1 MLGLNKIPF
10 VGISTKSHQFL
21 LIESG
26 IVRHVHIE
34 ERDNGYGP
42 YTVGVIVDEKT
53 GETGK
58 FLIELKDYT
67 VQEAL
72 LLVDHKVRVLVR
84 SNGSKLKPLE
94 LQFPEIV
101 ELISAYRAKTEF
113 KLNTEELNPVKNSV
127 DTYQSA
133 EDKDSNADAIETTT
147 TAGTPTPSATVTT
160 TATGTPTPSATGTPT
175 PSATGTTTAAPVT
188 PPVPAIGEET
198 EAKNEVLD
206 LEVSDQEDNLNLLEN
221 LMATATQ
228 KCHDLGLPMF
238 IGICLPPKK
247 YKK

>member
-10 VGISTKSHQFL
+10 VGNSTKRHQLL

-26 IVRHVHIE
+26 IVRHVYLE

-42 YTVGVIVDEKT
+42 YIVGVIVDERT

-58 FLIELKDYT
+58 FLIELKDYS

-72 LLVDHKVRVLVR
+72 LLVDHKVKVLVR

-94 LQFPEIV
+94 LQFPEVV
-101 ELISAYRAKTEF
+101 ELISVYRAKTEF
-113 KLNTEELNPVKNSV
+113 KLDSNESIPVKNS
-127 DTYQSA
+127 TS
-133 EDKDSNADAIETTT
+133 E
-147 TAGTPTPSATVTT
+147 ATVTT
-160 TATGTPTPSATGTPT
+160 TATGTPGTTATGTP
-175 PSATGTTTAAPVT
+175 GTTANGTPGATAT
-188 PPVPAIGEET
+188 GEET
-198 EAKNEVLD
+198 VAQKEVLN
-206 LEVSDQEDNLNLLEN
+206 LEDSDQEETLNILEN

-228 KCHDLGLPMF
+228 KCHDFGLPMF

>member
-1 MLGLNKIPF
+1 MLSFKNIPF
-10 VGISTKSHQFL
+10 VGNSTNRHQLL

-26 IVRHVHIE
+26 FVRHVYIE

-42 YTVGVIVDEKT
+42 YIVGVIVDERT

-58 FLIELKDYT
+58 FLIELKDYS

-72 LLVDHKVRVLVR
+72 LLVDHKVKVLVR

-94 LQFPEIV
+94 LQFPEII
-101 ELISAYRAKTEF
+101 ELISVYRAKTEF
-113 KLNTEELNPVKNSV
+113 KLNTEQLNPVNNSV
-127 DTYQSA
+127 DRYQSSK
-133 EDKDSNADAIETTT
+133 DKDSNAD
-147 TAGTPTPSATVTT
+147 ATVTT
-160 TATGTPTPSATGTPT
+160 TATGNPPATATGTPT
-175 PSATGTTTAAPVT
+175 GTSTATTST
-188 PPVPAIGEET
+188 GEET
-198 EAKNEVLD
+198 VAQNEVLD
-206 LEVSDQEDNLNLLEN
+206 LDECDQEETLNILEN

-228 KCHDLGLPMF
+228 KCHDFGLPMF

>member
-10 VGISTKSHQFL
+10 VGNSTKRHQLL

-26 IVRHVHIE
+26 IVRHVYLE

-42 YTVGVIVDEKT
+42 YIVGVIVDERT

-58 FLIELKDYT
+58 FLIELKDYS

-72 LLVDHKVRVLVR
+72 LLVDHKVKVLVR

-94 LQFPEIV
+94 LQFPEVV
-101 ELISAYRAKTEF
+101 ELISVYRAKTEF
-113 KLNTEELNPVKNSV
+113 KLDSNESIPVKNS
-127 DTYQSA
+127 TS
-133 EDKDSNADAIETTT
+133 E
-147 TAGTPTPSATVTT
+147 ATVTT
-160 TATGTPTPSATGTPT
+160 TATGTP
-175 PSATGTTTAAPVT
+175 GTTAT
-188 PPVPAIGEET
+188 GEET
-198 EAKNEVLD
+198 VAQKEVLN
-206 LEVSDQEDNLNLLEN
+206 LEDSDQEETLNILEN

-228 KCHDLGLPMF
+228 KCHDFGLPMF

>member
-10 VGISTKSHQFL
+10 VGNSTKRHQLL

-26 IVRHVHIE
+26 IVRHVYLE

-42 YTVGVIVDEKT
+42 YIVGVIVDERT

-58 FLIELKDYT
+58 FLIELKDYS

-72 LLVDHKVRVLVR
+72 LLVDHKVKVLVR

-94 LQFPEIV
+94 LQFPEVV
-101 ELISAYRAKTEF
+101 ELISVYRAKTEF
-113 KLNTEELNPVKNSV
+113 KLDSNESIPVKNS
-127 DTYQSA
+127 TS
-133 EDKDSNADAIETTT
+133 E
-147 TAGTPTPSATVTT
+147 ATVTT
-160 TATGTPTPSATGTPT
+160 TATGTPGTTANGTPGTTATGTPGT
-175 PSATGTTTAAPVT
+175 TATGTPGTTAT
-188 PPVPAIGEET
+188 GEET
-198 EAKNEVLD
+198 VAQKELLN
-206 LEVSDQEDNLNLLEN
+206 LEDSDQEETLNILEN

-228 KCHDLGLPMF
+228 KCHDFGLPMF

>member
-1 MLGLNKIPF
+1 MLSFKNIPF
-10 VGISTKSHQFL
+10 VGNSTNRHQLL

-26 IVRHVHIE
+26 FVKHIYIE

-42 YTVGVIVDEKT
+42 YIVGIIVDEKT
-53 GETGK
+53 GEAGK

-72 LLVDHKVRVLVR
+72 LLVDHKVKVLVR

-94 LQFPEIV
+94 LQFPEVV

-113 KLNTEELNPVKNSV
+113 KLTSEETNLFEDNIDK
-127 DTYQSA
+127 YQSLK
-133 EDKDSNADAIETTT
+133 DKDKNAEVTVTTASGTPTTPASGTPTTT
-147 TAGTPTPSATVTT
+147 TTGTPIT
-160 TATGTPTPSATGTPT
+160 TATGTPTATGK
-175 PSATGTTTAAPVT
+175 
-188 PPVPAIGEET
+188 ET
-198 EAKNEVLD
+198 IAQNEVLD
-206 LEVSDQEDNLNLLEN
+206 LEDSDQEETLNIFEN

-228 KCHDLGLPMF
+228 KCHDFGLPMF

>member
-1 MLGLNKIPF
+1 MLSFKNIPF
-10 VGISTKSHQFL
+10 VGNSTNRHQLL

-26 IVRHVHIE
+26 FVKHVYIE
-34 ERDNGYGP
+34 ERDNGYGR
-42 YTVGVIVDEKT
+42 YIVGVIVDEKT
-53 GETGK
+53 GEAGK

-72 LLVDHKVRVLVR
+72 LLVDHKVKVLVR

-94 LQFPEIV
+94 LQFPEVI

-113 KLNTEELNPVKNSV
+113 KITSEETNLVEDNIDK
-127 DTYQSA
+127 YQSFK
-133 EDKDSNADAIETTT
+133 DKDKNAEVTVT
-147 TAGTPTPSATVTT
+147 TASGTPT
-160 TATGTPTPSATGTPT
+160 ATGK
-175 PSATGTTTAAPVT
+175 
-188 PPVPAIGEET
+188 ET
-198 EAKNEVLD
+198 IAQNEVLD
-206 LEVSDQEDNLNLLEN
+206 LEDSDQEETLNIFEN

-228 KCHDLGLPMF
+228 KCHDFGLPMF

>member
-1 MLGLNKIPF
+1 MLSLKNIPF
-10 VGISTKSHQFL
+10 VGNSSKRHQLL

-26 IVRHVHIE
+26 IVRHVYLE

-42 YTVGVIVDEKT
+42 YIVGVIVDERT

-58 FLIELKDYT
+58 FLIELKDYS

-72 LLVDHKVRVLVR
+72 LLVDHKVKVLVR

-94 LQFPEIV
+94 QQFPEVV
-101 ELISAYRAKTEF
+101 ELISVYRAKTEF
-113 KLNTEELNPVKNSV
+113 KLDSNESIPVKNSI
-127 DTYQSA
+127 DT
-133 EDKDSNADAIETTT
+133 DKSFKNKNITSD
-147 TAGTPTPSATVTT
+147 ATVTT
-160 TATGTPTPSATGTPT
+160 TATGSPGTTATGSPGTTATGT
-175 PSATGTTTAAPVT
+175 SGTTAT
-188 PPVPAIGEET
+188 GEET
-198 EAKNEVLD
+198 EAQKEVLN
-206 LEVSDQEDNLNLLEN
+206 LEDSDQEETLNILEN

-228 KCHDLGLPMF
+228 KCHDFGLPMF

>member
-1 MLGLNKIPF
+1 MLSFKNIPF
-10 VGISTKSHQFL
+10 VGNSTNRHQLL

-26 IVRHVHIE
+26 FVKHVYIE
-34 ERDNGYGP
+34 ERDNGYGR
-42 YTVGVIVDEKT
+42 YIVGVIVDEKT
-53 GETGK
+53 GEAGK

-72 LLVDHKVRVLVR
+72 LLVDHKVKVLVR

-94 LQFPEIV
+94 LQFPEVI

-113 KLNTEELNPVKNSV
+113 KITSEETNLVEDNIDK
-127 DTYQSA
+127 YQSLK
-133 EDKDSNADAIETTT
+133 DKDKNAEVTVT
-147 TAGTPTPSATVTT
+147 TASGTPTA
-160 TATGTPTPSATGTPT
+160 TATGTPTATATGTPT
-175 PSATGTTTAAPVT
+175 ATAT
-188 PPVPAIGEET
+188 GEET
-198 EAKNEVLD
+198 VSQNEVLD
-206 LEVSDQEDNLNLLEN
+206 LEDSDQEETLNIFEN

-228 KCHDLGLPMF
+228 KCHDFGLPMF

>member
-1 MLGLNKIPF
+1 MLSFKNIPF
-10 VGISTKSHQFL
+10 VGNSTNRHQLL

-26 IVRHVHIE
+26 FVKHVYIE

-42 YTVGVIVDEKT
+42 YIVGVIVDERT

-58 FLIELKDYT
+58 FLIELKDYS

-72 LLVDHKVRVLVR
+72 LLVDHKVKVLVR

-94 LQFPEIV
+94 LQFPEVV
-101 ELISAYRAKTEF
+101 ELISVYRAKTEF
-113 KLNTEELNPVKNSV
+113 KLDSNESIPVKNS
-127 DTYQSA
+127 TS
-133 EDKDSNADAIETTT
+133 E
-147 TAGTPTPSATVTT
+147 ATVTT
-160 TATGTPTPSATGTPT
+160 TATGTP
-175 PSATGTTTAAPVT
+175 GTTAT
-188 PPVPAIGEET
+188 GEET
-198 EAKNEVLD
+198 VAQKEVLN
-206 LEVSDQEDNLNLLEN
+206 LEDSDQEETLNILEN

-228 KCHDLGLPMF
+228 KCHDFGIPMF

>member
-10 VGISTKSHQFL
+10 VGISTKKQQLL

-26 IVRHVHIE
+26 IVKHVHVE
-34 ERDNGYGP
+34 VRDNGYGP
-42 YTVGVIVDEKT
+42 YIVGVIIDEKT

-67 VQEAL
+67 VQEAM
-72 LLVDHKVRVLVR
+72 LLVDHKVKVLVR

-147 TAGTPTPSATVTT
+147 TS
-160 TATGTPTPSATGTPT
+160 GTPT

-206 LEVSDQEDNLNLLEN
+206 LKVSDQEDNLNLLEN

>member
-1 MLGLNKIPF
+1 MLSLKNIPF
-10 VGISTKSHQFL
+10 VGNSSKRHQLL

-26 IVRHVHIE
+26 IVRHVYLE

-42 YTVGVIVDEKT
+42 YIVGVIVDERT

-58 FLIELKDYT
+58 FLIELKDYS

-72 LLVDHKVRVLVR
+72 LLVDHKVKVLVR

-94 LQFPEIV
+94 LQFPEVV
-101 ELISAYRAKTEF
+101 ELISVYRAKTEF
-113 KLNTEELNPVKNSV
+113 KLDSNESIPVKNSI
-127 DTYQSA
+127 DT
-133 EDKDSNADAIETTT
+133 DKSFKNKNITSD
-147 TAGTPTPSATVTT
+147 ATVTT
-160 TATGTPTPSATGTPT
+160 TATGSPGTTATGSP
-175 PSATGTTTAAPVT
+175 GTTAT
-188 PPVPAIGEET
+188 GEET
-198 EAKNEVLD
+198 VAQKELLN
-206 LEVSDQEDNLNLLEN
+206 LEDSDQEETLNILEN

-228 KCHDLGLPMF
+228 KCHDFGLPMF

>member
-1 MLGLNKIPF
+1 MYIYSP
-10 VGISTKSHQFL
+10 
-21 LIESG
+21 IES
-26 IVRHVHIE
+26 VNEQSV
-34 ERDNGYGP
+34 Y
-42 YTVGVIVDEKT
+42 
-53 GETGK
+53 
-58 FLIELKDYT
+58 L
-67 VQEAL
+67 
-72 LLVDHKVRVLVR
+72 
-84 SNGSKLKPLE
+84 
-94 LQFPEIV
+94 
-101 ELISAYRAKTEF
+101 
-113 KLNTEELNPVKNSV
+113 LNPVKNSV

-147 TAGTPTPSATVTT
+147 TSGTPTPSATVTT

-206 LEVSDQEDNLNLLEN
+206 LKVSDQEDNLNLLEN

>member
-1 MLGLNKIPF
+1 MLSFKNIPF
-10 VGISTKSHQFL
+10 VGNSTNRHQLL

-26 IVRHVHIE
+26 FVKHVYIE

-42 YTVGVIVDEKT
+42 YIVGIIVDEKT
-53 GETGK
+53 GEAGK

-72 LLVDHKVRVLVR
+72 LLVDHKVKVLVR

-94 LQFPEIV
+94 LQFPEVI

-113 KLNTEELNPVKNSV
+113 KITSEETNLVEDNIDK
-127 DTYQSA
+127 YQSLK
-133 EDKDSNADAIETTT
+133 DKDKNAEVTVT
-147 TAGTPTPSATVTT
+147 TASGTPTA
-160 TATGTPTPSATGTPT
+160 TATG
-175 PSATGTTTAAPVT
+175 
-188 PPVPAIGEET
+188 EET
-198 EAKNEVLD
+198 VSQNEVLD
-206 LEVSDQEDNLNLLEN
+206 LEDSDQEETLNIFEN

-228 KCHDLGLPMF
+228 KCHDFGLPMF

>member
-10 VGISTKSHQFL
+10 VGNSTKRHQLL

-26 IVRHVHIE
+26 IVRHVYLE

-42 YTVGVIVDEKT
+42 YIVGVIVDERT

-58 FLIELKDYT
+58 FLIELKDYS

-72 LLVDHKVRVLVR
+72 LLVDHKVKVLVR

-94 LQFPEIV
+94 LQFPEVV
-101 ELISAYRAKTEF
+101 ELISVYRAKTEF
-113 KLNTEELNPVKNSV
+113 KLDSNESIPVKNSI
-127 DTYQSA
+127 DT
-133 EDKDSNADAIETTT
+133 DKSFKNKNITSD
-147 TAGTPTPSATVTT
+147 ATVTT
-160 TATGTPTPSATGTPT
+160 TATGSPGTTATGSPGTTATGTP
-175 PSATGTTTAAPVT
+175 GTTAT
-188 PPVPAIGEET
+188 GEET
-198 EAKNEVLD
+198 VAQKEVLN
-206 LEVSDQEDNLNLLEN
+206 LEDSDQEETLNILEN

-228 KCHDLGLPMF
+228 KCHDFGLPMF

>member
-1 MLGLNKIPF
+1 MLSLKNIPF
-10 VGISTKSHQFL
+10 VGNSSKRHQLL

-26 IVRHVHIE
+26 IVRHVYLE

-42 YTVGVIVDEKT
+42 YIVGVIVDERT

-58 FLIELKDYT
+58 FLIELKDYS

-72 LLVDHKVRVLVR
+72 LLVDHKVKVLVR

-94 LQFPEIV
+94 LQFPEVV
-101 ELISAYRAKTEF
+101 ELISVYRAKTEF
-113 KLNTEELNPVKNSV
+113 KLDSNESIPVKNS
-127 DTYQSA
+127 TS
-133 EDKDSNADAIETTT
+133 E
-147 TAGTPTPSATVTT
+147 ATVTT
-160 TATGTPTPSATGTPT
+160 TATGTPGTTATGTPGT
-175 PSATGTTTAAPVT
+175 TATGTPGTTAT
-188 PPVPAIGEET
+188 GEET
-198 EAKNEVLD
+198 VAQKEVLN
-206 LEVSDQEDNLNLLEN
+206 LEDSDQEETLNILEN

-228 KCHDLGLPMF
+228 KCHDFGLPMF

>member
-1 MLGLNKIPF
+1 MLSLKNIPF
-10 VGISTKSHQFL
+10 VGNSSKRHQLL

-26 IVRHVHIE
+26 IVRHVYLE

-42 YTVGVIVDEKT
+42 YIVGVIVDERT

-58 FLIELKDYT
+58 FLIELKDYS

-72 LLVDHKVRVLVR
+72 LLVDHKVKVLVR

-94 LQFPEIV
+94 QQFPEVV
-101 ELISAYRAKTEF
+101 ELISVYRAKTEF
-113 KLNTEELNPVKNSV
+113 KLDSNESIPVKNSI
-127 DTYQSA
+127 DT
-133 EDKDSNADAIETTT
+133 DKSFKNKNITSD
-147 TAGTPTPSATVTT
+147 ATVTT
-160 TATGTPTPSATGTPT
+160 TATGSPGTTATGSPGTTATGTP
-175 PSATGTTTAAPVT
+175 GTTAT
-188 PPVPAIGEET
+188 GEET
-198 EAKNEVLD
+198 VAQKEVLN
-206 LEVSDQEDNLNLLEN
+206 LEDSDQEETLNILEN

-228 KCHDLGLPMF
+228 KCHDFGLPMF

>member
-10 VGISTKSHQFL
+10 AGISTKSHQLL

-42 YTVGVIVDEKT
+42 YIVGVIVDEKT

-113 KLNTEELNPVKNSV
+113 KLNTEELNPIKNSV
-127 DTYQSA
+127 DTYQSP

-147 TAGTPTPSATVTT
+147 AAGTPTPSATVTT
-160 TATGTPTPSATGTPT
+160 TATGTPTPGATGTP
-175 PSATGTTTAAPVT
+175 TAAPVT
-188 PPVPAIGEET
+188 PQVPEIGEET

-206 LEVSDQEDNLNLLEN
+206 PEVSDQEDNLNLLEN

>member
-1 MLGLNKIPF
+1 MLSLKNIPF
-10 VGISTKSHQFL
+10 VGNSSKRHQLL

-26 IVRHVHIE
+26 IVRHVYLE

-42 YTVGVIVDEKT
+42 YIVGVIVDERT

-58 FLIELKDYT
+58 FLIELKDYS

-72 LLVDHKVRVLVR
+72 LLVDHKVKVLVR

-94 LQFPEIV
+94 QQFPEVV
-101 ELISAYRAKTEF
+101 ELISVYRAKTEF
-113 KLNTEELNPVKNSV
+113 KLDSNESIPVKNS
-127 DTYQSA
+127 TS
-133 EDKDSNADAIETTT
+133 E
-147 TAGTPTPSATVTT
+147 ATVTT
-160 TATGTPTPSATGTPT
+160 TATGTPGTTATGTPGT
-175 PSATGTTTAAPVT
+175 TATGTPGTTAT
-188 PPVPAIGEET
+188 GEET
-198 EAKNEVLD
+198 VAQKEVLN
-206 LEVSDQEDNLNLLEN
+206 LEDSDQEETLNILEN

-228 KCHDLGLPMF
+228 KCHDFGLPMF

>member
-1 MLGLNKIPF
+1 MLNLKNIPF
-10 VGISTKSHQFL
+10 VGNSTKRQQLL
-21 LIESG
+21 LIEAG

-42 YTVGVIVDEKT
+42 YIVGVIVDEKT

-67 VQEAL
+67 VQEAM
-72 LLVDHKVRVLVR
+72 LLVDHKVKVLVR

-113 KLNTEELNPVKNSV
+113 KLNTEELNPIKNSV
-127 DTYQSA
+127 DTYQSP

-147 TAGTPTPSATVTT
+147 AAGTPTPSATVTT
-160 TATGTPTPSATGTPT
+160 TATGTPTPGATGTP
-175 PSATGTTTAAPVT
+175 TAAPVT
-188 PPVPAIGEET
+188 PQVPEIGEET

-206 LEVSDQEDNLNLLEN
+206 PEVSDQEDNLNLLEN

>member
-1 MLGLNKIPF
+1 MLSLKNIPF
-10 VGISTKSHQFL
+10 VGNSSKRHQLL

-26 IVRHVHIE
+26 IVRHVYLE

-42 YTVGVIVDEKT
+42 YIVGVIVDERT

-58 FLIELKDYT
+58 FLIELKDYS

-72 LLVDHKVRVLVR
+72 LLVDHKVKVLVR

-94 LQFPEIV
+94 QQFPEVV
-101 ELISAYRAKTEF
+101 ELISVYRAKTEF
-113 KLNTEELNPVKNSV
+113 KLDSNESIPVKNSI
-127 DTYQSA
+127 DT
-133 EDKDSNADAIETTT
+133 DKSFKNKNITSD
-147 TAGTPTPSATVTT
+147 ATVTT
-160 TATGTPTPSATGTPT
+160 TATGTPGTTATGSPGTTATGTPGT
-175 PSATGTTTAAPVT
+175 TATGTPGTTAT
-188 PPVPAIGEET
+188 GEET
-198 EAKNEVLD
+198 VAQKEVLN
-206 LEVSDQEDNLNLLEN
+206 LEDSDQEETLNILEN

-228 KCHDLGLPMF
+228 KCHDFGLPMF

>member
-10 VGISTKSHQFL
+10 VGNSTKRHQLL

-26 IVRHVHIE
+26 IVRHVYLE

-42 YTVGVIVDEKT
+42 YIVGVIVDERT

-58 FLIELKDYT
+58 FLIELKDYS

-72 LLVDHKVRVLVR
+72 LLVDHKVKVLVR

-94 LQFPEIV
+94 LQFPEVV
-101 ELISAYRAKTEF
+101 ELISVYRAKTEF
-113 KLNTEELNPVKNSV
+113 KLDSNESIPVKNS
-127 DTYQSA
+127 TS
-133 EDKDSNADAIETTT
+133 E
-147 TAGTPTPSATVTT
+147 ATVTT
-160 TATGTPTPSATGTPT
+160 TATGTPGTTANGTPG
-175 PSATGTTTAAPVT
+175 ATAT
-188 PPVPAIGEET
+188 GEET
-198 EAKNEVLD
+198 VAQKEVLN
-206 LEVSDQEDNLNLLEN
+206 LEDSDQEETLNILEN

-228 KCHDLGLPMF
+228 KCHDFGLPMF

>member
-1 MLGLNKIPF
+1 MLNLKNIPF
-10 VGISTKSHQFL
+10 VGNSTKRQQLL
-21 LIESG
+21 LIEAG

-42 YTVGVIVDEKT
+42 YIVGVIVDEKT

-67 VQEAL
+67 VQEAM
-72 LLVDHKVRVLVR
+72 LLVDHKVKVLVR

-101 ELISAYRAKTEF
+101 ELISVYRAKTEF
-113 KLNTEELNPVKNSV
+113 KLNTEELNPVNNSV
-127 DTYQSA
+127 DRYQSLK
-133 EDKDSNADAIETTT
+133 DKDSNAD
-147 TAGTPTPSATVTT
+147 ATVTT
-160 TATGTPTPSATGTPT
+160 TATGNPPATATGTPT
-175 PSATGTTTAAPVT
+175 GTSTATTST
-188 PPVPAIGEET
+188 GEET
-198 EAKNEVLD
+198 VAQNEVLD
-206 LEVSDQEDNLNLLEN
+206 LDDSDQEETLNILEN

-228 KCHDLGLPMF
+228 KCHDFGLPMF